1 MLSSRSDGT
10 LAHEPP
16 GPPVSPAPD
25 HGLPHDP
32 TLARLC
38 LGAEI
43 ASMRERTT
51 GAPTALAAELGLRCE
66 PVDGGMAFIAARFPH
81 ATVNRVTGFGLD
93 RPLDETTLDH
103 AIALYPHR
111 VFSIQPDPLARPPE
125 LAGWLTARGFAV
137 GFRWLIWAREAQPPP
152 DPPATGLELRRLEP
166 EHAAEFAALLC
177 TAYAN
182 PARLAPLHA
191 AGVGRPRWH
200 HWGAFDGDRLVSA
213 GILYVHGEVG
223 RLFNAGTLPAHRGRG
238 AQGAL
243 LARRMREACAL
254 GCRWVTAETA
264 DDLPD
269 KPNPSVHNL
278 ARLGW
283 RLLHRRPAWM
293 PREAGA
299 R

>member
-1 MLSSRSDGT
+1 MKRPSARGVLDD
-10 LAHEPP
+10 LA
-16 GPPVSPAPD
+16 
-25 HGLPHDP
+25 
-32 TLARLC
+32 LARLC

-43 ASMRERTT
+43 ASMCERTA
-51 GAPTALAAELGLRCE
+51 GAPAALVAELGLRCE
-66 PVDGGMAFIAARFPH
+66 PVDGGTAFIAARFPH

-93 RPLDETTLDH
+93 RPLDQAALDRVL
-103 AIALYPHR
+103 ALYPHR
-111 VFSIQPDPLARPPE
+111 VFSIQPSPMARPPE
-125 LAGWLTARGFAV
+125 LAGWLAARGFAV
-137 GFRWLIWAREAQPPP
+137 GFHWLIWARAAEAPPAES
-152 DPPATGLELRRLEP
+152 ATGLELRRLGP
-166 EHAAEFAALLC
+166 EHAEEFAALVC
-177 TAYAN
+177 TAYAI

-223 RLFNAGTLPAHRGRG
+223 RLFTAGTLPTHRGRG

-243 LARRMREACAL
+243 LVRRMREACAL

-278 ARLGW
+278 DRLGF

-293 PREAGA
+293 PREPGA

>member
-1 MLSSRSDGT
+1 MKR
-10 LAHEPP
+10 
-16 GPPVSPAPD
+16 PAG
-25 HGLPHDP
+25 HGALDDA

-38 LGAEI
+38 LGVEI
-43 ASMRERTT
+43 ASMRERTA
-51 GAPTALAAELGLRCE
+51 GAPDALVAELGLRCE
-66 PVDGGMAFIAARFPH
+66 PVNGGTAFIAARFPH

-93 RPLDETTLDH
+93 QPLDETTLDRI
-103 AIALYPHR
+103 IALYPHR
-111 VFSIQPDPLARPPE
+111 VFSIQPSPMARPPQ
-125 LAGWLTARGFAV
+125 LAGWLAARGFAV
-137 GFRWLIWAREAQPPP
+137 NFHWLIWARAAEAPPAEA
-152 DPPATGLELRRLEP
+152 ATGLELRRLGP
-166 EHAAEFAALLC
+166 EQAEEFAALVC
-177 TAYAN
+177 STYAN

-200 HWGAFDGDRLVSA
+200 HWGAFAGDRLVSA
-213 GILYVHGEVG
+213 GILYVQGEVG
-223 RLFNAGTLPAHRGRG
+223 RLFTAGTLPSHRRRG

-243 LARRMREACAL
+243 LVRRMREACAL

-278 ARLGW
+278 IRLGF

-293 PREAGA
+293 PLEPGA

>member
-1 MLSSRSDGT
+1 MRR
-10 LAHEPP
+10 PP
-16 GPPVSPAPD
+16 THVVPGDPA
-25 HGLPHDP
+25 
-32 TLARLC
+32 LARLC

-43 ASMRERTT
+43 ASMRERTA
-51 GAPTALAAELGLRCE
+51 GAPAALVAELGLRCE
-66 PVDGGMAFIAARFPH
+66 PVDGGTAFIAARFPH

-93 RPLDETTLDH
+93 RPLDEATLDRT
-103 AIALYPHR
+103 IALYPHR
-111 VFSIQPDPLARPPE
+111 VFSIQPSPMARPPE
-125 LAGWLTARGFAV
+125 LSRWLAARGFAV
-137 GFRWLIWAREAQPPP
+137 SFHWLIWVRKAQPPP
-152 DPPATGLELRRLEP
+152 DEPATGLELRRLEP
-166 EHAAEFAALLC
+166 EHAEEFAALLC
-177 TAYAN
+177 AAYAN

-200 HWGAFDGDRLVSA
+200 HWGAFDGGRLVSA
-213 GILYVHGEVG
+213 GILYVHGEIG
-223 RLFNAGTLPAHRGRG
+223 RLFTAGTLPMHRGRG

-243 LARRMREACAL
+243 LVRRMREACAL

-278 ARLGW
+278 DRLGF

>member
-1 MLSSRSDGT
+1 MKRPPEHGVPDD
-10 LAHEPP
+10 LA
-16 GPPVSPAPD
+16 
-25 HGLPHDP
+25 
-32 TLARLC
+32 LARLC

-43 ASMRERTT
+43 ASMRERTA
-51 GAPTALAAELGLRCE
+51 GAPAALVAELGLRCE
-66 PVDGGMAFIAARFPH
+66 PVDGGTAFIAARFPH

-93 RPLDETTLDH
+93 RPLDEATLDRT
-103 AIALYPHR
+103 IALYPHR
-111 VFSIQPDPLARPPE
+111 VFSIQPSPMARPPD
-125 LAGWLTARGFAV
+125 LSGWLAARGFAV
-137 GFRWLIWAREAQPPP
+137 SFHWLIWVREAESSSAGS
-152 DPPATGLELRRLEP
+152 ATGLELRRLGP
-166 EHAAEFAALLC
+166 EHGEEFATLVC

-213 GILYVHGEVG
+213 GILYVHDEVG
-223 RLFNAGTLPAHRGRG
+223 RLFTAGTLPTHRGRG

-243 LARRMREACAL
+243 LVRRMHEARAL

-278 ARLGW
+278 ARLGF

-299 R
+299 RPA

>member
-1 MLSSRSDGT
+1 MNRT
-10 LAHEPP
+10 P
-16 GPPVSPAPD
+16 GRRAPD
-25 HGLPHDP
+25 DP
-32 TLARLC
+32 ALAGLC
-38 LGAEI
+38 LATEI
-43 ASMRERTT
+43 ASMRERTA
-51 GAPTALAAELGLRCE
+51 GAPAALAVELGLRCE
-66 PVDGGMAFIAARFPH
+66 PVDGGTAFVAARFPH

-93 RPLDETTLDH
+93 RPLDEATLDRV
-103 AIALYPHR
+103 IALYPHR
-111 VFSIQPDPLARPPE
+111 VFSIQPSPMARPPQ
-125 LAGWLTARGFAV
+125 LAGWLAARGFMPA
-137 GFRWLIWAREAQPPP
+137 FHWLIWAREAQPPP
-152 DPPATGLELRRLEP
+152 DEPVRGLELRRLEP
-166 EHAAEFAALLC
+166 EHAAEFAALVC
-177 TAYAN
+177 TAYAF

-200 HWGAFDGDRLVSA
+200 HWGAFEVGRLVAA

-223 RLFNAGTLPAHRGRG
+223 RLFTAGTLPAHRGRG

-243 LARRMREACAL
+243 LVRRMREARAL

-278 ARLGW
+278 VRLGW

-299 R
+299 SEPRS

>member
-1 MLSSRSDGT
+1 MKR
-10 LAHEPP
+10 PP
-16 GPPVSPAPD
+16 THGAPD
-25 HGLPHDP
+25 DLA
-32 TLARLC
+32 LARRC

-43 ASMRERTT
+43 ASMRERTA
-51 GAPTALAAELGLRCE
+51 GAPAALVAELGLRCE
-66 PVDGGMAFIAARFPH
+66 PVDGGTAFVAARFPH
-81 ATVNRVTGFGLD
+81 PTVNRVTGFGLD
-93 RPLDETTLDH
+93 QPLDEATLDRT
-103 AIALYPHR
+103 IALYPHR
-111 VFSIQPDPLARPPE
+111 VFSIQPSPMARHPE
-125 LAGWLTARGFAV
+125 LSSWLAARGFAV
-137 GFRWLIWAREAQPPP
+137 GFQWLIWARRAQPPP
-152 DPPATGLELRRLEP
+152 DEPATGLELRRLGP
-166 EHAAEFAALLC
+166 EHAEAFATLVC

-213 GILYVHGEVG
+213 GILYVRGEVG
-223 RLFNAGTLPAHRGRG
+223 RLFTAGTLATHRGRG

-243 LARRMREACAL
+243 LVQRMREACAL

-269 KPNPSVHNL
+269 RPNPSVHNL
-278 ARLGW
+278 TRLGW

-293 PREAGA
+293 PGEACG

>member
-1 MLSSRSDGT
+1 MRR
-10 LAHEPP
+10 PP
-16 GPPVSPAPD
+16 DP
-25 HGLPHDP
+25 GLPDD
-32 TLARLC
+32 TALARLC

-43 ASMRERTT
+43 ASMRERTA
-51 GAPTALAAELGLRCE
+51 GAPAALVAELGLRCE
-66 PVDGGMAFIAARFPH
+66 PVDGGTAFIADRFPH

-93 RPLDETTLDH
+93 EPLDEPTLDRT
-103 AIALYPHR
+103 IAFYPHR
-111 VFSIQPDPLARPPE
+111 VFSIQPSPMARPPR

-137 GFRWLIWAREAQPPP
+137 NFHWLIWAREAQAPPAE
-152 DPPATGLELRRLEP
+152 PATGLELRRLDP
-166 EHAAEFAALLC
+166 EHADEFAALVC

-182 PARLAPLHA
+182 PARLARLHA

-200 HWGAFDGDRLVSA
+200 HWGAFDDGRLVSA

-223 RLFNAGTLPAHRGRG
+223 RLFTAGTLPAHRGRG

-243 LARRMREACAL
+243 LARRMWEARAL

-269 KPNPSVHNL
+269 RPNPSVHNL
-278 ARLGW
+278 ARLGF

-293 PREAGA
+293 PRPAGA